1 MKITREQS
9 FQFRPR
15 ARIEGVL
22 RLKPAAPMPYRIA
35 SSPMVASVCAPTLL
49 IVRGADCEVIALNTQ
64 ALELLNCGKRLEI
77 TQARPTF
84 LRSPRDQVVDFGGPA
99 V

>member
-22 RLKPAAPMPYRIA
+22 RLKPAAWP
-35 SSPMVASVCAPTLL
+35 
-49 IVRGADCEVIALNTQ
+49 TQ
-64 ALELLNCGKRLEI
+64 ALELLNCEKRLEI
-77 TQARPTF
+77 IPGATQFFEEPTRPG
-84 LRSPRDQVVDFGGPA
+84 D
-99 V
+99 